1 MFIIRKHFFKDISC
15 NKWNDTYLLSNA
27 FLFHCSVWLIYVY
40 TMSDIAPSIQ
50 IEWNVCRL
58 RRNHV
63 PLKKWSNFYLSRQ
76 VKTWG
81 LRIHKSGR
89 MKAHHRKVK
98 NTFSLLA
105 KDLATTFRI
114 PLLCYLLKNRV
125 VLRTIQFNNPLEDKG
140 QQDVSTP
147 RPFPLGIL
155 THLIKGICQFQRT
168 YDFFNLS
175 TSIWSS

>member
-50 IEWNVCRL
+50 VEWNVCRL

-105 KDLATTFRI
+105 KDLAQHSEFRYYVTYSKTESCLEQYNSI
-114 PLLCYLLKNRV
+114 ILWKIKDSKMS
-125 VLRTIQFNNPLEDKG
+125 LRHG
-140 QQDVSTP
+140 
-147 RPFPLGIL
+147 
-155 THLIKGICQFQRT
+155 
-168 YDFFNLS
+168 LS
-175 TSIWSS
+175 LSASLPTS